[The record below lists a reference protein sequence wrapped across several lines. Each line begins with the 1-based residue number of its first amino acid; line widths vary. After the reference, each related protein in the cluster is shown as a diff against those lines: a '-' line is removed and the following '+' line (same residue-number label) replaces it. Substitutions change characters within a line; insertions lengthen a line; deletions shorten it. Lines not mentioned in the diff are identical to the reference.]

1 MASINVWLLEYYD
14 PSLIHC
20 LSLYC
25 YRERGRDKPQ
35 ILCERVVLEITDH
48 YVLYFSL

>member
-20 LSLYC
+20 LSLYATV
-25 YRERGRDKPQ
+25 REVT

>member
-20 LSLYC
+20 LSLYATV
-25 YRERGRDKPQ
+25 REVEINPRFFVKG
-35 ILCERVVLEITDH
+35 LC
-48 YVLYFSL
+48 

>member
-1 MASINVWLLEYYD
+1 MAVGILRPFFD
-14 PSLIHC
+14 PLPQLI
-20 LSLYC
+20 C